1 MLLTVLAAAREWLG
15 KRRRASVRALTAVTV
30 VVLNVADMQW
40 AVEHD
45 YRLCH
50 ELTDAMKRQRKVR
63 VTLTL
68 TLAVVNAGAQG
79 SVRDD
84 VCGSV

>member
-1 MLLTVLAAAREWLG
+1 
-15 KRRRASVRALTAVTV
+15 
-30 VVLNVADMQW
+30 VADMQW

-63 VTLTL
+63 
-68 TLAVVNAGAQG
+68 AVRRRAGETQRVVG
-79 SVRDD
+79 VDPEPYGWRPS
-84 VCGSV
+84 G